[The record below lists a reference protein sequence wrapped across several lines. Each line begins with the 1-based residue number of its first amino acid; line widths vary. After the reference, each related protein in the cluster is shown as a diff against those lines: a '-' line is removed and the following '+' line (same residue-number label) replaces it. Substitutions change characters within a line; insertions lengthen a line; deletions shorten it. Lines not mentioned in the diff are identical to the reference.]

1 MEYTAFTDIAF
12 NPEKAKNCQA
22 CAAAV
27 YVSLKK
33 SGMLAEALEDQKA
46 FLQIVYGIDSREK
59 EKGASNTNEQITM
72 WWTPNFQCAVVQC
85 PYPWFKPS

>member
-72 WWTPNFQCAVVQC
+72 W
-85 PYPWFKPS
+85 